1 MGGDYV
7 TLNQLVTAFNRTGSY
22 SYKMISWVENRGLP
36 VHNKRV
42 QQNTFRVV
50 YLKEFWTWAEKNR
63 SFLDFSKL
71 EPLAFGEEPA
81 WVAEQRKRDFKACSL
96 QRKDPWTPA
105 EDAKLRMLLEQ
116 YKYTYEQMSDMLRRS
131 PGAIQR
137 RCADLGLKARPVRIN
152 PHGPEAVWHQEDYD
166 RLAEGIKS
174 GESYMSI
181 SKALGKSEKAIR
193 GKVYYCYL
201 TENADKVRAMMAGG
215 NWGDGAPEP
224 TVWQARL
231 LSRSRAEMQ
240 TTMTMLVEALNCRIR
255 QVGYDPALE
264 DHWNQYWQRTTC
276 LH

>member
-152 PHGPEAVWHQEDYD
+152 PHGPGAVWHQEDYD

-181 SKALGKSEKAIR
+181 GKALGKSEKAIR

-215 NWGDGAPEP
+215 NWGDGVPEP

-255 QVGYDPALE
+255 
-264 DHWNQYWQRTTC
+264 
-276 LH
+276 

>member
-116 YKYTYEQMSDMLRRS
+116 YKYTYEQEYGHQDEAHRQGRNVDAYHGERYPDGISGAVRR
-131 PGAIQR
+131 PENELP
-137 RCADLGLKARPVRIN
+137 CERP
-152 PHGPEAVWHQEDYD
+152 
-166 RLAEGIKS
+166 
-174 GESYMSI
+174 
-181 SKALGKSEKAIR
+181 
-193 GKVYYCYL
+193 
-201 TENADKVRAMMAGG
+201 AG
-215 NWGDGAPEP
+215 
-224 TVWQARL
+224 R
-231 LSRSRAEMQ
+231 
-240 TTMTMLVEALNCRIR
+240 
-255 QVGYDPALE
+255 
-264 DHWNQYWQRTTC
+264 
-276 LH
+276 

>member
-1 MGGDYV
+1 MTYIPKGTKRHWTAEEESLLAESWGVCGIPALAKKLNRSQQAIKIRASRLHLGPLLMGGDYV

-174 GESYMSI
+174 GES
-181 SKALGKSEKAIR
+181 
-193 GKVYYCYL
+193 
-201 TENADKVRAMMAGG
+201 
-215 NWGDGAPEP
+215 
-224 TVWQARL
+224 
-231 LSRSRAEMQ
+231 
-240 TTMTMLVEALNCRIR
+240 
-255 QVGYDPALE
+255 
-264 DHWNQYWQRTTC
+264 
-276 LH
+276 

>member
-1 MGGDYV
+1 MTYIPKGTKRHWTAEEESLLAESWGVCGIPALAKKLNRSQQAIKIRASRLHLGPLLMGGDYV

-71 EPLAFGEEPA
+71 EPMAFGEEPA

-116 YKYTYEQMSDMLRRS
+116 YKYT
-131 PGAIQR
+131 
-137 RCADLGLKARPVRIN
+137 
-152 PHGPEAVWHQEDYD
+152 
-166 RLAEGIKS
+166 
-174 GESYMSI
+174 
-181 SKALGKSEKAIR
+181 
-193 GKVYYCYL
+193 
-201 TENADKVRAMMAGG
+201 
-215 NWGDGAPEP
+215 
-224 TVWQARL
+224 
-231 LSRSRAEMQ
+231 
-240 TTMTMLVEALNCRIR
+240 
-255 QVGYDPALE
+255 
-264 DHWNQYWQRTTC
+264 
-276 LH
+276 

>member
-105 EDAKLRMLLEQ
+105 EDAELRMLLEQ

-215 NWGDGAPEP
+215 N
-224 TVWQARL
+224 
-231 LSRSRAEMQ
+231 
-240 TTMTMLVEALNCRIR
+240 
-255 QVGYDPALE
+255 
-264 DHWNQYWQRTTC
+264 
-276 LH
+276 

>member
-193 GKVYYCYL
+193 GKVYYSQKTVALQMQRPSRDYIVI
-201 TENADKVRAMMAGG
+201 TEASNVKGNLGQIEVSDQLSNGFKVAYTGSATAATINYIVIGG
-215 NWGDGAPEP
+215 Y
-224 TVWQARL
+224 
-231 LSRSRAEMQ
+231 MK
-240 TTMTMLVEALNCRIR
+240 
-255 QVGYDPALE
+255 
-264 DHWNQYWQRTTC
+264 
-276 LH
+276 

>member
-116 YKYTYEQMSDMLRRS
+116 YKYTYERKENTFCLQCRFDRKKQ
-131 PGAIQR
+131 AQR
-137 RCADLGLKARPVRIN
+137 HWCRVNAKRGERP
-152 PHGPEAVWHQEDYD
+152 
-166 RLAEGIKS
+166 
-174 GESYMSI
+174 
-181 SKALGKSEKAIR
+181 
-193 GKVYYCYL
+193 
-201 TENADKVRAMMAGG
+201 
-215 NWGDGAPEP
+215 
-224 TVWQARL
+224 
-231 LSRSRAEMQ
+231 
-240 TTMTMLVEALNCRIR
+240 
-255 QVGYDPALE
+255 
-264 DHWNQYWQRTTC
+264 
-276 LH
+276 